1 VPDNL
6 IFHLKRFDYDVN
18 SGMRSKINDRFDF
31 SEKLDM
37 APFKIDHLS
46 EPGNT
51 TPPDMFE
58 LVGVLV
64 HSGTAESGHYYS
76 YIRERP
82 VNPSQVETW
91 VEYNDADVSRFD
103 PSKIPDQCFGG
114 FNDPLQNSSFPH
126 LRFHKAW
133 NAYMLFYQ
141 RISSIEEIQA
151 PSQLG
156 LPIELPVSLD
166 MYNHIAMENE
176 MFIRKYCLFDPA
188 HAPFV
193 RSLLD
198 QLRYLSKGSCS
209 EDHSI
214 EKEAIWLALEHI
226 DQVISRTKDIPD
238 FDAMMTLLGKVIG
251 TCPDCCKLAL
261 DWVSTHPHAMRNLL
275 LRSTTAKV
283 RHDFGK
289 MIITALDYLH
299 RKDPRLYGI
308 ESQELQSGSTED
320 DWIEVDGAFQSVVR
334 RLKELLLVIQ
344 AHARAWDDYFGLLA
358 EMTNFG
364 TAEVSVILQEGF
376 LRRCLEILIIESGG
390 GRTLKQNLSL
400 WKLLEKG
407 RKYSHNKLI
416 ELVGILFT
424 KIDLLGGVVK
434 EDYEERTYSN
444 GKFLLT
450 DREDSYIRY
459 GSELQ
464 RSKNLIFLERM
475 LSLNHNTSATTGVLE
490 LMLLAEPQFGLL
502 PHIYKTIMNGIG
514 IDPASLAG
522 PYLQAGITFCEF
534 SPSPIEAKDMIS
546 RTSLDVDTIDGHGGK
561 EHLEFFA
568 RVRHVRNMRFTRHP
582 HFFDRLVLERM
593 PDWAPPLLLY
603 WEESVRK
610 DTLDLLQR
618 LVFDHDINT
627 VDDEET
633 VNLLW
638 QTARELCMN
647 CLKRIRVAYIQE
659 QQQAKAKT
667 IESIVLVIKHC
678 LETYF
683 DADSVKDRRYMREA
697 EGRSLPH
704 PGLNLKAILIVRP
717 SHARR
722 TGHSDRRRD
731 RRCRFRSVKIHP
743 ALPTLNPRDEHRW
756 LI

>member
-1 VPDNL
+1 MPDNL

-18 SGMRSKINDRFDF
+18 NGMRSKINDRFDF

-37 APFKIDHLS
+37 APFKVDYLGES
-46 EPGNT
+46 GNT
-51 TPPDMFE
+51 TPDMFE

-82 VNPSQVETW
+82 VNPSQIETW
-91 VEYNDADVSRFD
+91 VEFNDADVSRFD

-114 FNDPLQNSSFPH
+114 YNDPLQNTAFPQ

-141 RISSIEEIQA
+141 RISSIGEIQA

-156 LPIELPVSLD
+156 RPIELPVSLD
-166 MYNHIAMENE
+166 LYNHIAMENE

-209 EDHSI
+209 ENHNL

-238 FDAMMTLLGKVIG
+238 FDPMMSLVGKLIG
-251 TCPDCCKLAL
+251 TCTDCCKLAL

-275 LRSTTAKV
+275 LRSTTGKV
-283 RHDFGK
+283 RHDFAK
-289 MIITALDYLH
+289 MVLTALDYLR
-299 RKDPRLYGI
+299 RKEPRLYGLETQ
-308 ESQELQSGSTED
+308 ESQGGSSD
-320 DWIEVDGAFQSVVR
+320 DGWIDLDGAFQSIVR

-344 AHARAWDDYFGLLA
+344 AHSRAWDDYFGLLA
-358 EMTNFG
+358 DMASFG
-364 TAEVSVILQEGF
+364 TAETAVILQEGF
-376 LRRCLEILIIESGG
+376 LRRCLEILIIDSSGG
-390 GRTLKQNLSL
+390 RSLKQNLSL

-416 ELVGILFT
+416 ELVRVLLIR
-424 KIDLLGGVVK
+424 IDLNGGVVK
-434 EDYEERTYSN
+434 DDYDERTHSN
-444 GKFLLT
+444 GRFLLT
-450 DREDSYIRY
+450 DREDSYMRY
-459 GSELQ
+459 GSELA
-464 RSKNLIFLERM
+464 RAKNLIFLERM
-475 LSLNHNTSATTGVLE
+475 LSLNHNILATTAILE
-490 LMLLAEPQFGLL
+490 LMLRAEPRLGLL

-522 PYLQAGITFCEF
+522 PYLQAGITFCEH
-534 SPSPIEAKDMIS
+534 SPSPVEAKEMVS
-546 RTSLDVDTIDGHGGK
+546 RTAIDVETIDGHGGR
-561 EHLEFFA
+561 EHLEFFS
-568 RVRHVRNMRFTRHP
+568 RVRRVRNMRFTRHP

-603 WEESVRK
+603 WEEAVRK

-627 VDDEET
+627 VDDEDT
-633 VNLLW
+633 LNLLW

-647 CLKRIRVAYIQE
+647 CIKRIRVAYIQE
-659 QQQAKAKT
+659 QQQAEAKT
-667 IESIVLVIKHC
+667 IECIVLVIKHC
-678 LETYF
+678 LENYF
-683 DADSVKDRRYMREA
+683 EADSAKDRRSIREA
-697 EGRSLPH
+697 EGELSSISLI
-704 PGLNLKAILIVRP
+704 LKSAY
-717 SHARR
+717 
-722 TGHSDRRRD
+722 
-731 RRCRFRSVKIHP
+731 
-743 ALPTLNPRDEHRW
+743 
-756 LI
+756 

>member
-1 VPDNL
+1 MPDNL

-18 SGMRSKINDRFDF
+18 SGQRSKINDRFDF

-37 APFKIDHLS
+37 APFKIDYLS
-46 EPGNT
+46 EQGNIVS
-51 TPPDMFE
+51 PDMFE

-91 VEYNDADVSRFD
+91 VEFNDADVSRFD

-114 FNDPLQNSSFPH
+114 FNDPLPNSAFPQ
-126 LRFHKAW
+126 LRFYKAW

-156 LPIELPVSLD
+156 RPIELPVSLD
-166 MYNHIAMENE
+166 LYNHIAMENE

-238 FDAMMTLLGKVIG
+238 FDSIMTLLGKVIG
-251 TCPDCCKLAL
+251 TCADCCKLAL

-275 LRSTTAKV
+275 LRSTTPKV
-283 RHDFGK
+283 RQDFGK
-289 MIITALDYLH
+289 MVFTALHYL
-299 RKDPRLYGI
+299 RQKDQRLYGL
-308 ESQELQSGSTED
+308 ESQEAQGGSNDED
-320 DWIEVDGAFQSVVR
+320 WVEVDGAFQSIVR
-334 RLKELLLVIQ
+334 RLKELLGIIQ
-344 AHARAWDDYFGLLA
+344 THARAWDEYFGLLA
-358 EMTNFG
+358 EMTNLG
-364 TAEVSVILQEGF
+364 AAETSVILQEGF
-376 LRRCLEILIIESGG
+376 LKRCLEILLIESSG
-390 GRTLKQNLSL
+390 GRNLKQNLSMV
-400 WKLLEKG
+400 KLLEKG
-407 RKYSHNKLI
+407 RKYSHHKLI
-416 ELVGILFT
+416 ELVWAIL
-424 KIDLLGGVVK
+424 KRIDLLGGVVK
-434 EDYEERTYSN
+434 DEYDDRPYSN
-444 GKFLLT
+444 GMFLLT
-450 DREDSYIRY
+450 DREESYMRY
-459 GSELQ
+459 GSEL
-464 RSKNLIFLERM
+464 RAKNIIFLERM
-475 LSLNHNTSATTGVLE
+475 LSLNHNTAATTSILQM
-490 LMLLAEPQFGLL
+490 MLRAEPRLGLL

-522 PYLQAGITFCEF
+522 PYLQAGITFCES
-534 SPSPIEAKDMIS
+534 SPSPVEAKEMVS
-546 RTSLDVDTIDGHGGK
+546 RTALDVETIDGNGGK
-561 EHLEFFA
+561 EHLEFFS
-568 RVRHVRNMRFTRHP
+568 RVRRVRNMRFTRNP

-603 WEESVRK
+603 WEEGVRK
-610 DTLDLLQR
+610 ETLQLLQR

-638 QTARELCMN
+638 QTARDLCMN
-647 CLKRIRVAYIQE
+647 CLKRIKIVYIQE
-659 QQQAKAKT
+659 QQQAETKT
-667 IESIVLVIKHC
+667 IESIVLVIRHC
-678 LETYF
+678 LENYF
-683 DADSVKDRRYMREA
+683 DADSAKDRRLIREA
-697 EGRSLPH
+697 EGEFAL
-704 PGLNLKAILIVRP
+704 RP
-717 SHARR
+717 LFYIEGCRAHADPPTSYVGGTSHF
-722 TGHSDRRRD
+722 DRRRGR
-731 RRCRFRSVKIHP
+731 RRCFR
-743 ALPTLNPRDEHRW
+743 
-756 LI
+756 